1 MTNRII
7 QETLEEEQKIKELNS
22 VLVSEFSKGIK
33 MSNIVEIKQ
42 RDVVINFSLQC
53 IPESLR
59 DLFKE
64 RLNILSGK
72 EISNDG
78 PMEDRK
84 YFYCRRIEVDGD
96 NVTAKL
102 IRNW

>member
-7 QETLEEEQKIKELNS
+7 QETLEKEQKIKELNS
-22 VLVSEFSKGIK
+22 VLVSEFGKAIK
-33 MSNIVEIKQ
+33 TSNIVEIKQ
-42 RDVVINFSLQC
+42 RNVVINFSLQR

-64 RLNILSGK
+64 RLNVLSG

-78 PMEDRK
+78 PMEDRR